1 MKVHTALLLASL
13 CAGCA
18 AEATHATPSLA
29 PRRPVIWQQ
38 FCEQAWSVPQASA
51 MATARGAEGWELV
64 TMYNGVL
71 CYKRPAPGPEVFGSQ
86 PDPRWGPRPQ
96 TPGSG
101 DRPDNPVPAVRDP
114 GF

>member
-1 MKVHTALLLASL
+1 MKIHAAPLLAAL
-13 CAGCA
+13 CAGCTA
-18 AEATHATPSLA
+18 GATQAPPSSA
-29 PRRPVIWQQ
+29 PRRPMIWQQ

-71 CYKRPAPGPEVFGSQ
+71 CFKRPAPEPEVFA
-86 PDPRWGPRPQ
+86 PRH
-96 TPGSG
+96 
-101 DRPDNPVPAVRDP
+101 DRPDSPVPAVRDP